1 MAFEDPPSAL
11 SAAQPVRHSGVD
23 KELRHIGG
31 ARNHLARDYP
41 WRSRLCCL
49 TDEKIVVPHDH
60 PVVIVRVDDKA
71 EGLPADSRHNVGRL
85 LLKDAPSLDL
95 AATDAM
101 CVVRHAVRKKRLD
114 QALLHPEMARVAA
127 GQHARR
133 GTGTWRPGE
142 LHGYGRLTDYQNRS
156 W

>member
-1 MAFEDPPSAL
+1 
-11 SAAQPVRHSGVD
+11 
-23 KELRHIGG
+23 
-31 ARNHLARDYP
+31 
-41 WRSRLCCL
+41 LCCL

-85 LLKDAPSLDL
+85 LLKEAPSLDL

-114 QALLHPEMARVAA
+114 HRVDIPGVEQPVDAVYEVDRADPVCGFHSAVEDYGGQLRHEHP
-127 GQHARR
+127 
-133 GTGTWRPGE
+133 
-142 LHGYGRLTDYQNRS
+142 LTS
-156 W
+156 